1 MDQTLRSQIKHTQ
14 PRSQIQDLFTPAYN
28 IVKRLDATALEALL
42 SQSEHGLT
50 ANDKDELLHLLFTS
64 KKDSEVIQMEREI
77 NRPYTEVRLTYERLH
92 ILRSLLTIRGEAY
105 DINRI
110 INTEKGE
117 TALHLAVKC
126 VDYGF
131 SFIGLS
137 EKIEKFVEALIKAGA
152 NANMRNGAGQTPR
165 DIWHEVTMTPNS
177 IPPYYYRDGMIT
189 RVDHILEV
197 ASGLRP
203 AETEFK
209 QKEEFLDWRIL
220 EEGISREMLAKIKNF
235 EVYYVFLYS
244 DSARTAN
251 LGDLHMLAFI
261 LANPQVRELVNA
273 IRISIID
280 ESKFLPDFCKNNIID
295 KKIAME
301 RVTTTISDALE
312 QSSISFSE
320 CGQYFKTRQNVHL
333 QKLHDRANKVIYDLL
348 LEIEGSTQ
356 WLTDLK

>member
-77 NRPYTEVRLTYERLH
+77 NRPYTEVLLTYERLH
-92 ILRSLLTIRGEAY
+92 ILRSLLTIGGRY
-105 DINRI
+105 DVNRI

-137 EKIEKFVEALIKAGA
+137 EKIEKFVEALIAAGA
-152 NANMRNGAGQTPR
+152 NANLENKAGQTPR
-165 DIWHEVTMTPNS
+165 DIWHKVTMTRNS

-220 EEGISREMLAKIKNF
+220 DEGISHEMLDKIKKF
-235 EVYYVFLYS
+235 EVYNVFLYS

-261 LANPQVRELVNA
+261 LANPQVLRLVDDIQNK
-273 IRISIID
+273 IID
-280 ESKFLPDFCKNNIID
+280 RS
-295 KKIAME
+295 
-301 RVTTTISDALE
+301 
-312 QSSISFSE
+312 
-320 CGQYFKTRQNVHL
+320 
-333 QKLHDRANKVIYDLL
+333 QKLPNFCSEHPI
-348 LEIEGSTQ
+348 T
-356 WLTDLK
+356 